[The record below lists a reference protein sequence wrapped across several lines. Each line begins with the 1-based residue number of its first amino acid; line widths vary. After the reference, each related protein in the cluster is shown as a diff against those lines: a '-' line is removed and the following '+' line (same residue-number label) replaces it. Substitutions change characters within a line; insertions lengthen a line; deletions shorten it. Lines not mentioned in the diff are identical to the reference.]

1 MADFCGRRGARGDG
15 AVGTRGNERSMSAS
29 HDISHSS
36 GLVAGPKPVVSAVRV
51 SKHSV
56 LDRFSTPL
64 WIAVGISVIALAAL
78 ATFA

>member
-1 MADFCGRRGARGDG
+1 M
-15 AVGTRGNERSMSAS
+15 TAS
-29 HDISHSS
+29 HDIPHDS
-36 GLVAGPKPVVSAVRV
+36 GLVAGPKPVVSAARA

-64 WIAVGISVIALAAL
+64 WIAIGISIIALAVL

>member
-1 MADFCGRRGARGDG
+1 M
-15 AVGTRGNERSMSAS
+15 TAS
-29 HDISHSS
+29 HDISHDS
-36 GLVAGPKPVVSAVRV
+36 GLVAGPKPVVSAARV